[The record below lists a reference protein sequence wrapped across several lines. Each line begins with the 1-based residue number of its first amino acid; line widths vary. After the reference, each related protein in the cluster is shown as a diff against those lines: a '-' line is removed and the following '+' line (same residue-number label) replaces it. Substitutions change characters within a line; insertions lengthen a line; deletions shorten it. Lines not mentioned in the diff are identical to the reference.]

1 MGNEKIKSDMSVYD
15 VIRVM
20 SEGNP
25 GAMKVIMDILQD
37 STGFLKLLSLDSM
50 DIRGPRLYM
59 LYNDCCD
66 RNMKKF
72 NRTIELLN
80 YGVFS
85 HDEIMANLDLYSVA
99 LPFIDDELDIEG
111 IPSYDEEFSYSHEK
125 YEEFAT
131 MNRKKLLKKLN
142 LPTDDI
148 GRK

>member
-25 GAMKVIMDILQD
+25 GAMKVIMEMLQEP
-37 STGFLKLLSLDSM
+37 TGFLKLLVLDSM
-50 DIRGPRLYM
+50 DIRGARLYM
-59 LYNDCCD
+59 LHNDCCG

-72 NRTIELLN
+72 NRTLELLN

-85 HDEIMANLDLYSVA
+85 HDEIMANLNVNAYA

-131 MNRKKLLKKLN
+131 MNRKNLLKQLKLPN
-142 LPTDDI
+142 DGM

>member
-15 VIRVM
+15 VIDVM

-25 GAMKVIMDILQD
+25 GAMRVIMEILQD
-37 STGFLKLLSLDSM
+37 QTGFLKLLSLDSL
-50 DIRGPRLYM
+50 DIRGVKLYM
-59 LYNDCCD
+59 LYNDCCG

-72 NRTIELLN
+72 KRTLELLN

-85 HDEIMANLDLYSVA
+85 HDEIMANLDEYAVA

-131 MNRKKLLKKLN
+131 MNRKN
-142 LPTDDI
+142 Y
-148 GRK
+148 